1 MQFVKDLG
9 ADTVVD
15 YKTEDFSLLLHNY
28 NIVFDVLGGDV
39 LKNSYKVLAPNGKLA
54 SIYGPK
60 GMKIPQTEISREKI
74 LRVTIYLLNLTDMN
88 FLLLQN

>member
-39 LKNSYKVLAPNGKLA
+39 LKNSYKVLANGKLA

>member
-39 LKNSYKVLAPNGKLA
+39 LKNSYKVLCTKWKV
-54 SIYGPK
+54 S
-60 GMKIPQTEISREKI
+60 
-74 LRVTIYLLNLTDMN
+74 VYLW
-88 FLLLQN
+88 

>member
-28 NIVFDVLGGDV
+28 NIVFDVLGRDV

-54 SIYGPK
+54 SIYGERYENSANRDIK
-60 GMKIPQTEISREKI
+60 RKI